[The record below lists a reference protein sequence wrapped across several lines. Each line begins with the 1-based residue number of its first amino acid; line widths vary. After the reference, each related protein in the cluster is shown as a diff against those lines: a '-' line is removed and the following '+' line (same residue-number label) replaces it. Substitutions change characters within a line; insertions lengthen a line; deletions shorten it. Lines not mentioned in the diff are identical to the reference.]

1 MQNTLEIVFVIDDD
15 PSVCR
20 ALARLLDASGYTVE
34 TYHSA
39 QDFLARQHYNDDGC
53 IILDVNMPGMDGLD
67 LQMQLKERS
76 IDLPVIFLTGHGTLP
91 MGIQAMKRGAADF
104 LTKPV
109 DETDLLN
116 AVKLSLESQRKARLQ
131 VPGSVSP
138 GRPENLTPR
147 ELEVLKLLLGGAINK
162 QIAGKL
168 KIAEKTVKAHRSKV
182 MGKMSVSSATELGAV
197 CTRLGISPTYLSD
210 DDDRT

>member
-39 QDFLARQHYNDDGC
+39 LDFLARQAYIDDGC

-67 LQMQLKERS
+67 LQMRLKERS
-76 IDLPVIFLTGHGTLP
+76 IDLPIIFLTGHGTLP

-116 AVKLSLESQRKARLQ
+116 AVQLNLESRRKARHLLKGGD
-131 VPGSVSP
+131 P
-138 GRPENLTPR
+138 RPDKLTPR

-197 CTRLGISPTYLSD
+197 CTRLGISPTYLND
-210 DDDRT
+210 DDDWT